1 MLSVIMLNAIMLSVV
16 APKSHL
22 PHQRRNLLAVL
33 CPVDDV
39 IKLFVFVTDAPD
51 SGFVPGKSFEP
62 SPIFVV
68 PANKLQRRE
77 SRGRFV
83 EQKLMLSSNFRCYQ
97 IHNCQRC
104 EFGHTLLCY
113 LSHT

>member
-1 MLSVIMLNAIMLSVV
+1 VLSVVVLNAIMLSVV

-33 CPVDDV
+33 CPGDDV

-62 SPIFVV
+62 SPIFVGW
-68 PANKLQRRE
+68 PICYKEE
-77 SRGRFV
+77 SPDASLL
-83 EQKLMLSSNFRCYQ
+83 KKSSCSAP
-97 IHNCQRC
+97 
-104 EFGHTLLCY
+104 TLCVTKFIIVKDVNLVTLCCA
-113 LSHT
+113 T